1 MGLNHEGQRLLIW
14 KEVTDPPP
22 LRNRG
27 DEGDGVEFPRRKG
40 ARRSEAGGIGK
51 SCLPCWY
58 PKEKRDVPRI

>member
-27 DEGDGVEFPRRKG
+27 DEGSGVEFPRRKG
-40 ARRSEAGGIGK
+40 AGRSEAGGIGK
-51 SCLPCWY
+51 VLPALLG
-58 PKEKRDVPRI
+58 P